1 MVDSE
6 VLVWFAVCA
15 MYRQGVNWCYSGER
29 ANRRREDNYDRD
41 RLGHNQFSGVPHRA

>member
-29 ANRRREDNYDRD
+29 ANRRREDNDDRD